1 MEFNVNIQHQLGTSW
16 VVQAAYVGT
25 RGDRLWNHQTGDLN
39 QPMQPLDTNFQGGTN
54 LGRRFY
60 SQLPNLNS
68 IYPLDM
74 AMFDLS
80 YNALQ
85 TGINRKFSNGLSLS
99 ANYTFAKNLGTA
111 DGLVAG
117 TIQNIYDI
125 GSTRGPVSPDLR
137 HRFVASYIY
146 ELPVGTGRLLMK
158 HAARPIDAVLGGW
171 QLSGIVTAQS
181 GSRYSPI
188 LGSDLT
194 MTGSPSPRPNVIHD
208 PYDFSYDIAGQK
220 ALGCPGGVQTLQCW
234 FNPAAFVLPLLA
246 PGQTV
251 ARQFGNAGTG
261 TLHGPNLENVDF
273 GAMKSFRLTE
283 QHRIQ
288 FRAELFNLANHPNFA
303 TSGARVNSNGGQR
316 VTSTIPENQREVQLA
331 LKWLF

>member
-1 MEFNVNIQHQLGTSW
+1 
-16 VVQAAYVGT
+16 
-25 RGDRLWNHQTGDLN
+25 
-39 QPMQPLDTNFQGGTN
+39 
-54 LGRRFY
+54 
-60 SQLPNLNS
+60 
-68 IYPLDM
+68 M

-85 TGINRKFSNGLSLS
+85 TGINKRFSNGLSLS

-111 DGLVAG
+111 DGLVGG
-117 TIQNIYDI
+117 TVQNIYDI
-125 GSTRGPVSPDLR
+125 GSTRGSVSPDLR

-146 ELPVGTGRLLMK
+146 ELPVGKGRPFMK
-158 HAARPIDAVLGGW
+158 NAARPVDAVLGGW

-181 GSRYSPI
+181 GSQYSPT

-194 MTGSPSPRPNVIHD
+194 MTGSPSPRPNAIHD

-220 ALGCPGGVQTLQCW
+220 ALGCPGGGVQTMQCW
-234 FNPAAFVLPLLA
+234 FNPAAFVLPPLA
-246 PGQTV
+246 PGQAV

-283 QHRIQ
+283 RHRMQ
-288 FRAELFNLANHPNFA
+288 FRAELFNLANHPNFS
-303 TSGARVNSNGGQR
+303 TSGGRVNANGGQR
-316 VTSTIPENQREVQLA
+316 VSSTIPENQREIQLA